1 MENKLKWQNIQL
13 NPEESF
19 KKGEYEALIEYVKQN
34 EHALLSSL
42 CNDDD
47 CTVGLTLKYGH
58 SKMIYFEK
66 IIEANPD
73 TMLYALFKLG
83 ELKGHLDAIG
93 KIRYEYQCQSI
104 AMRDFS
110 NFKAHYPDYATLSET
125 IIKKLLEG
133 SPLTVDELTKTLNVK
148 KGLIKDTLLMLFW
161 TGLLDCREYAHKVHY
176 VLTEKGSRVAKE
188 LKKS

>member
-47 CTVGLTLKYGH
+47 STIGLTLKYGH
-58 SKMIYFEK
+58 SKMGFFERF
-66 IIEANPD
+66 IEENPER
-73 TMLYALFKLG
+73 MLYTLFKLG

-104 AMRDFS
+104 AMLDYS
-110 NFKAHYPDYATLSET
+110 NFK
-125 IIKKLLEG
+125 
-133 SPLTVDELTKTLNVK
+133 NN
-148 KGLIKDTLLMLFW
+148 
-161 TGLLDCREYAHKVHY
+161 
-176 VLTEKGSRVAKE
+176 
-188 LKKS
+188 